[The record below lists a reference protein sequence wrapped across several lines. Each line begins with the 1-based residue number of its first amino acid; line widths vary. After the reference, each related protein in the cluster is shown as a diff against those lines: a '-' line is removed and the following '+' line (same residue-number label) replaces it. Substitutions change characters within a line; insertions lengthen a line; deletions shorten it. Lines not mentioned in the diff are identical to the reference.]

1 MEKTKTIMKTT
12 IIISMLLLLSFAVKA
27 QDIPYEKLDSIST
40 VISQNQLK
48 VVDLLFGDKKDGK
61 YLDFPESNFK
71 INYSTGKATRA
82 SIIKDKNS
90 SSLYLYEDVD
100 LSKAGKVSYIPVIGN
115 VGVVT
120 INFPESIEFQT
131 YINGKFND
139 SSKGYYLTFFFDR
152 NENGSLKLL
161 LDQLQ
166 GMFNVLKLSIKI
178 PAELYAIDQKV
189 EPLTIDNIIDKHIEA
204 LGGAEKIT
212 SQNSVTT
219 QGILTINGN
228 VIPVK
233 GWSLHNQG
241 MRMDME
247 IQGRVNI
254 TATTP
259 NRSWTLYPAQ
269 RQKKPVNADPAV
281 AKESAEELD
290 LTGDLFNYKIKG
302 NTVELINKEKVDR
315 KEMYIIKVT
324 RKSGTI
330 VKMFIDASTFLVTKT
345 IMNKIVEGQVTEMIQ
360 HLNNYKKTKDGYV
373 YASSSQLEPAGLNLT
388 YSEYEVNLPVD
399 AQIFE
404 KP

>member
-1 MEKTKTIMKTT
+1 
-12 IIISMLLLLSFAVKA
+12 MLLLLSFAVKA
-27 QDIPYEKLDSIST
+27 QNIPYEKLDSISAI
-40 VISQNQLK
+40 ISKNQLK
-48 VVDLLFGDKKDGK
+48 VVDLPFGDKKNRN
-61 YLDFPESNFK
+61 YIDFPENNFK
-71 INYSTGKATRA
+71 INYSNGKATRA
-82 SIIKDKNS
+82 SIIKGENS
-90 SSLYLYEDVD
+90 STVSLYEDVD
-100 LSKAGKVSYIPVIGN
+100 LSKATSVDYFEFLGN
-115 VGVVT
+115 VGIVSVY
-120 INFPESIEFQT
+120 FPRGIIEQT
-131 YINGKFND
+131 YQNGKLTNSENAYFLLFYFNRYED
-139 SSKGYYLTFFFDR
+139 
-152 NENGSLKLL
+152 GSLKLL

-166 GMFNVLKLSIKI
+166 EMFNVLKLSIKI
-178 PAELYAIDQKV
+178 PAELYTIDQKV
-189 EPLTIDNIIDKHIEA
+189 EPITIDNIIDKHIEA
-204 LGGAEKIT
+204 LGGAEKVA

-228 VIPVK
+228 QIPVK
-233 GWSLHNQG
+233 SWVLKNQG

-247 IQGRVNI
+247 IQGHNNI

-302 NTVELINKEKVDR
+302 NNVELLNKEKVDG

-345 IMNKIVEGQVTEMIQ
+345 IMNKIVEGQVTEMTQ
-360 HLNNYKKTKDGYV
+360 YLNNYKKTKDGYV

>member
-1 MEKTKTIMKTT
+1 
-12 IIISMLLLLSFAVKA
+12 MLLLLSFAVKA
-27 QDIPYEKLDSIST
+27 QNIPYEKLDSISAA
-40 VISQNQLK
+40 ISQNQLK
-48 VVDLLFGDKKDGK
+48 VVDLPFGDKKNRN
-61 YLDFPESNFK
+61 YIDFPENNFK
-71 INYSTGKATRA
+71 INYSNGKATRA
-82 SIIKDKNS
+82 SIIKGENS
-90 SSLYLYEDVD
+90 STVSLYEDVD
-100 LSKAGKVSYIPVIGN
+100 LSKATSVDYFEFLGN
-115 VGVVT
+115 VGIVSVY
-120 INFPESIEFQT
+120 FPKGIIEQT
-131 YINGKFND
+131 YQNGKLTNSENAYFLLFYFNRYED
-139 SSKGYYLTFFFDR
+139 
-152 NENGSLKLL
+152 GSLKLL

-204 LGGAEKIT
+204 LGGAEKVA

-228 VIPVK
+228 QIPVK
-233 GWSLHNQG
+233 SWVLKNQG

-247 IQGRVNI
+247 IQGHNNI

-302 NTVELINKEKVDR
+302 NNVELLNKEKVDG